1 MDWNLARAHFGLL
14 WVRWFLWVRLQPDAL
29 ATMGEESVR
38 QMPDPRV
45 QARDQ
50 CRPNPISPTIRR
62 SPSCNRAFT
71 FTTGDHYI
79 SACTRNR
86 SQRSMQSSSIS
97 PLGAKAEIT
106 QLLRRWQNGEDAAR
120 EQLVELVYDQ
130 VRAIAR
136 GAIRQHPGATLS
148 ATDLAHEA
156 LMRLLGEQAD
166 WEDRRHFYN
175 VIAKA
180 TRQILVDAARRR
192 QRHKR
197 GGGMVPETLS
207 AAENVAVSEDENLL
221 RLNEA
226 IEQLI
231 QRDARSAQ
239 VIELTYFGGLGR
251 AEVASALG
259 LSVPTIDRDLRF
271 GRAWLKR
278 ALEA

>member
-1 MDWNLARAHFGLL
+1 MQASSTSPPGAR
-14 WVRWFLWVRLQPDAL
+14 
-29 ATMGEESVR
+29 
-38 QMPDPRV
+38 
-45 QARDQ
+45 
-50 CRPNPISPTIRR
+50 
-62 SPSCNRAFT
+62 
-71 FTTGDHYI
+71 
-79 SACTRNR
+79 
-86 SQRSMQSSSIS
+86 
-97 PLGAKAEIT
+97 AEIT

-136 GAIRQHPGATLS
+136 GAIRQHPGGTLS

-156 LMRLLGEQAD
+156 FIRLLGEQAD

-197 GGGMVPETLS
+197 GGGMVPEALS
-207 AAENVAVSEDENLL
+207 AAENVVVSEDENLL

-239 VIELTYFGGLGR
+239 VIELTYFGGLERG
-251 AEVASALG
+251 EVASALG

-278 ALEA
+278 TLEA